1 MASITSVQP
10 KNLSSN
16 SDQSFSVKVE
26 NISGPRFIPFNR
38 SIFDID
44 ADDIPQYV
52 ENEISGTSNLYQIT
66 ISGNKCKKEQS
77 PIDSVWVLD
86 ASQSMDI
93 NTKTGWT
100 SSNPEKDQDSRLN
113 IAKRGIITACKFMHE
128 GDFAAV
134 HTFSETDV
142 QIFER
147 NEMKSENKKTLIPKI
162 QQIQS
167 LGRTNLGA
175 SLLPLLE
182 KLEKK
187 EGNDI
192 VTVVIFSDGAVNHGP
207 SEKALVE
214 AVKKANTKNMS
225 LYVISIG
232 PNTNDKF
239 LEDLANAGNGTFFHI
254 DGGID
259 SMGTTLGAIMGGERG
274 VVASDISVGGLPSEV
289 KKYNPVFPGPFQTN
303 QSRLEMKLNNL
314 QEDEKKV
321 GVFALDGD
329 FTQISCKGFDANAD
343 KYITIDVPVSVTKN
357 CTEWFNLKMASL
369 MDSLLLVF
377 DNDISE
383 GREKCQNVLQYMKL
397 LSEKVEI
404 DAESIDANKQKIEAL
419 LQTKNEHHYRSS
431 VGKTT
436 RAYSNNLKR
445 ARSYN
450 TGGRCKAMATVR
462 FTKSMKQNVD
472 DDVTGD
478 SDSDNGFALV

>member
-1 MASITSVQP
+1 MASLASVQP

-16 SDQSFSVKVE
+16 TDQSFGVKIE
-26 NISGPRFIPFNR
+26 NISGPGFVPF
-38 SIFDID
+38 SILDMTDGKISQFVD
-44 ADDIPQYV
+44 
-52 ENEISGTSNLYQIT
+52 NEISGTTSNLYQIT
-66 ISGNKCKKEQS
+66 INGNKCEKEYT
-77 PIDSVWVLD
+77 PIDSRWILD
-86 ASQSMDI
+86 VSQSMDI

-100 SSNPEKDQDSRLN
+100 ATKPQIDKDTRLN
-113 IAKRGIITACKFMHE
+113 IAKRGIITACKFMHK
-128 GDFAAV
+128 GDFAALN
-134 HTFSETDV
+134 TFSETDIQV
-142 QIFER
+142 FDKH
-147 NEMKSENKKTLIPKI
+147 EMHSENKKTLIPKI
-162 QQIQS
+162 QKIQS
-167 LGRTNLGA
+167 IGTTNLGA

-182 KLEKK
+182 TFQKK

-192 VTVVIFSDGAVNHGP
+192 VTVILFSDGAVNRGP
-207 SEKALVE
+207 SEQKLVE

-232 PNTNDKF
+232 PDTNDKF

-259 SMGTTLGAIMGGERG
+259 SMSTSLGAIMGGERG
-274 VVASDISVGGLPSEV
+274 VVASDISVTSENDC
-289 KKYNPVFPGPFQTN
+289 KTVFPGPFQTVN
-303 QSRLEMKLNNL
+303 GKGLNINLNNL

-321 GVFALDGD
+321 GIFALEGD
-329 FTQISCKGFDANAD
+329 IKKVTCKGFDANAD

-369 MDSLLLVF
+369 MDSLLSVF
-377 DNDISE
+377 DKDIDE
-383 GREKCQNVLQYMKL
+383 GKKKCQNVLKYMEL

-404 DAESIDANKQKIEAL
+404 DAESIDANKQKIEEL
-419 LQTKNEHHYRSS
+419 LQTKNEEHYRSS

-445 ARSYN
+445 ARSLN
-450 TGGRCKAMATVR
+450 TGGRCKAMATLR

-478 SDSDNGFALV
+478 SDSGFALV